1 MSMDGEKMNWDMLG
15 FDVCNTEMWTDES
28 IIHDDNNQYNAFFRN
43 YPYDVLNQIKDGIGK
58 ISVVAISP
66 TINEEICNVTLNEIL
81 ENGTSVDDALAAS
94 QEVISLE
101 Q

>member
-1 MSMDGEKMNWDMLG
+1 M
-15 FDVCNTEMWTDES
+15 
-28 IIHDDNNQYNAFFRN
+28 
-43 YPYDVLNQIKDGIGK
+43 
-58 ISVVAISP
+58 VAISP